1 MQRYMDHL
9 LRSDIRRAFEEQQ
22 QKERED
28 AKRRH
33 PSNYDSKEKSK

>member
-9 LRSDIRRAFEEQQ
+9 LRSDIRRAFEEQE
-22 QKERED
+22 QKEREE

-33 PSNYDSKEKSK
+33 PSNYNSKEKSK

>member
-1 MQRYMDHL
+1 MQGYMDHL
-9 LRSDIRRAFEEQQ
+9 LRSNIRQAFEEQE